1 MPWTAI
7 RDATYICKS
16 MLSIAR
22 NIDIQNSKGREI
34 SRNMTSLLTW
44 FQELKAMYPEQPQLD
59 PTLTDFIS
67 DAKAGL

>member
-1 MPWTAI
+1 MCFPWF
-7 RDATYICKS
+7 S
-16 MLSIAR
+16 NVFMLFCTVLGGEKTWRGVFWA
-22 NIDIQNSKGREI
+22 

-59 PTLTDFIS
+59 QTLTDFIS